1 MFRQFMVPHL
11 KTMTDIIHKAGAKVR
26 IHCHGK
32 IGRVLDMILET
43 GCDAIDP
50 CEPPP
55 DGDIDLG
62 EVKGRALAQRVSVW
76 GNMELK
82 LLEQGTPEQVRE
94 EVRRIMEKAKPDGGF
109 ILLPTASPVNSP
121 LSSQTE
127 ANIMAFIDAG
137 LEFGQY

>member
-1 MFRQFMVPHL
+1 
-11 KTMTDIIHKAGAKVR
+11 
-26 IHCHGK
+26 
-32 IGRVLDMILET
+32 MILET

-62 EVKGRALAQRVSVW
+62 EVKGRSLAQRVSVW

-82 LLEQGTPEQVRE
+82 LLERGRPEQVRE
-94 EVRRIMEKAKPDGGF
+94 EVRRIMEKAKPNGGF
-109 ILLPTASPVNSP
+109 ILLPTASPVNIP